1 MLVLDP
7 LTPGESRLCWDQQW
21 INRRPAAISVFLL
34 AERGGRIMP
43 GVSSS
48 GVTILFPGGAD
59 SNEKACTAAAG
70 VTALA
75 KVEADFFHF
84 LAQHNHSIKL
94 IIRPSELQMT
104 EEAFET

>member
-59 SNEKACTAAAG
+59 SNEKACMAAAG

>member
-1 MLVLDP
+1 MLLLDP

-21 INRRPAAISVFLL
+21 INKRPAAISVFLL
-34 AERGGRIMP
+34 AKRGGRIMP
-43 GVSSS
+43 GVRSS
-48 GVTILFPGGAD
+48 GVTALFPSGAD
-59 SNEKACTAAAG
+59 SNEKTCMAAAS
-70 VTALA
+70 VPALA

-94 IIRPSELQMT
+94 IIRPSMPQMT